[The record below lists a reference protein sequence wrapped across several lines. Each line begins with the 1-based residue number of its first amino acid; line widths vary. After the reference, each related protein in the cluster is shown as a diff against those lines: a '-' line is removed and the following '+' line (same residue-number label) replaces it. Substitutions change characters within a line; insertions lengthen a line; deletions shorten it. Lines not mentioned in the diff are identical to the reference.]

1 MNTLL
6 LYLGLFGV
14 LFAVGAPVVLSLAAA
29 AVAMLLLKGIDL
41 LVFAQKFMVSMD
53 NFGLTAMLFFILA
66 GEIMNGGGMTRR
78 IVAAVSKLVKGIPGG
93 LAIITLVSC
102 ALFAAINGSAIATA
116 LAIGAIMYPAMVRQG
131 YSPAF
136 SAAVIA
142 SGGIIGPII
151 PPSIPMI
158 IYGSTTGDSVAALF
172 TGGFI
177 IGIIM
182 TIAECI
188 VAYLVSKKRG
198 YGVNVPEIEFGN
210 TKGIAWALA
219 FPVLIMVSIMAGI
232 MTPTET
238 SAMAVVYAWLVGTFI
253 YREFKI
259 RDLPEMVGRAM
270 KSSGAVMAIVGAATA
285 IAFVLTYDRVP
296 QQVTETMVANIHTPF
311 LFMAVTFGILFIV
324 GMIMD
329 LTPAIL
335 ILTPIF
341 IGPVAAFHVD
351 PIYFG
356 VFFCATLT
364 AGLITPPVG
373 TLIYLGCSMSKSSL
387 SEVVKELLPFIVAV
401 YAALFLAVVFPDII
415 TVLPKNVFHLYGGLK

>member
-1 MNTLL
+1 MSTLF
-6 LYLGLFGV
+6 LYLALFGV

-41 LVFAQKFMVSMD
+41 IVFAQKFMVSMD
-53 NFGLTAMLFFILA
+53 NFGLTAMFFFILA

-78 IVAAVSKLVKGIPGG
+78 IVAAVSRLVKGIPGG
-93 LAIITLVSC
+93 LAIVTLLSC
-102 ALFAAINGSAIATA
+102 AVFAAINGSAIATM

-136 SAAVIA
+136 SAATIGA
-142 SGGIIGPII
+142 GGVVGPII

-158 IYGSTTGDSVAALF
+158 VYGSTTGDSVAALF
-172 TGGFI
+172 AGGFL
-177 IGIIM
+177 IGVLM
-182 TIAECI
+182 VGAEIA

-198 YGVNVPEIEFGN
+198 WGANVQNVDFGD
-210 TKGIAWALA
+210 TKGIVWALV
-219 FPVLIMVSIMAGI
+219 FPALIMVSITSGL
-232 MTPTET
+232 MTPNET
-238 SAMAVVYAWLVGTFI
+238 ASMAVMYAWFVGTFI
-253 YREFKI
+253 YKEFRI
-259 RDLPEMVGRAM
+259 RDLPAMTATAM
-270 KSSGAVMAIVGAATA
+270 KGSAAVMAIVGAATA
-285 IAFVLTYDRVP
+285 VGWILTYERVP
-296 QQVTETMVANIHTPF
+296 QQVTEALVATIHGPF
-311 LFMAVTFGILFIV
+311 AFMAVTFGILFIV

-341 IGPVAAFHVD
+341 VAPVAAFGID

-387 SEVVKELLPFIVAV
+387 SEVVRELLPFVLAV
-401 YAALFLAVVFPDII
+401 YAALFLAVLFPDII
-415 TVLPKNVFHLYGGLK
+415 TFLPRDVFRLYGG

>member
-1 MNTLL
+1 MSTLF
-6 LYLGLFGV
+6 LYLALFGV

-41 LVFAQKFMVSMD
+41 IVFAQKFMVSMD
-53 NFGLTAMLFFILA
+53 NFGLTAMFFFILA

-78 IVAAVSKLVKGIPGG
+78 IVAAVSRLVKGIPGG
-93 LAIITLVSC
+93 LAIVTLLSC
-102 ALFAAINGSAIATA
+102 AVFAAINGSAIATM

-136 SAAVIA
+136 SAATIGA
-142 SGGIIGPII
+142 GGVVGPII

-158 IYGSTTGDSVAALF
+158 VYGSTTGDSVAALF
-172 TGGFI
+172 AGGFL
-177 IGIIM
+177 IGVLM
-182 TIAECI
+182 VGAEIA

-198 YGVNVPEIEFGN
+198 WGADVQNIDFGD
-210 TKGIAWALA
+210 TKGIVWALV
-219 FPVLIMVSIMAGI
+219 FPALIMVSITSGL
-232 MTPTET
+232 MTPNET
-238 SAMAVVYAWLVGTFI
+238 ASMAVMYAWFVGTFI
-253 YREFKI
+253 YKEFRI
-259 RDLPEMVGRAM
+259 RDLPAMTATAM
-270 KSSGAVMAIVGAATA
+270 KGSAAVMAIVGAATA
-285 IAFVLTYDRVP
+285 VGWILTYERVP
-296 QQVTETMVANIHTPF
+296 QQVTEALVATIHGPF
-311 LFMAVTFGILFIV
+311 AFMAVTFGILFIV

-341 IGPVAAFHVD
+341 VAPVAAFGID

-373 TLIYLGCSMSKSSL
+373 TLIYLGCSMSQSSL
-387 SEVVKELLPFIVAV
+387 SEVVRELLPYIVAV
-401 YAALFLAVVFPDII
+401 YAALFVSVVFPEII
-415 TVLPKNVFHLYGGLK
+415 TYLPKTVLNLYGS

>member
-1 MNTLL
+1 MSTLI
-6 LYLGLFGV
+6 LYLVLFGI
-14 LFAVGAPVVLSLAAA
+14 LFTVGAPVVLSLAAA
-29 AVAMLLLKGIDL
+29 AVVMLLINGLDL
-41 LVFAQKFMVSMD
+41 MIFAQKFMVSMD

-78 IVAAVSKLVKGIPGG
+78 IVAAVSRLVKGIPGG

-116 LAIGAIMYPAMVRQG
+116 LAIGAIMYPAMVKQG

-136 SAAVIA
+136 SAATIA
-142 SGGIIGPII
+142 AGGIIGPII

-158 IYGSTTGDSVAALF
+158 VYGSTTGDSVAALF

-182 TIAECI
+182 TLGEVI
-188 VAYLVSKKRG
+188 VAYFVSKKRG
-198 YGVNVPEIEFGN
+198 YGVNVPEIDFGN
-210 TKGIAWALA
+210 TKGIAWALV
-219 FPVLIMVSIMAGI
+219 FPVLIMVFITAGI

-238 SAMAVVYAWLVGTFI
+238 SAMAVVYAWFVGTFI
-253 YREFKI
+253 YKEFKMKE
-259 RDLPEMVGRAM
+259 LPVMMVRAM
-270 KSSGAVMAIVGAATA
+270 KSSGAVMAIVGAASA
-285 IAFVLTYDRVP
+285 VAWILTYARVP
-296 QQVTETMVANIHTPF
+296 QQVTEVMVSTIRSPVV
-311 LFMAVTFGILFIV
+311 FMSVTFGILFVV

-341 IGPVAAFHVD
+341 VGPVAAFHVD

-373 TLIYLGCSMSKSSL
+373 TLIYLGCSMSNSSL
-387 SEVVKELLPFIVAV
+387 GEVVKELLPFIVAV
-401 YAALFLAVVFPDII
+401 YAALFLSVIFPDII
-415 TVLPKNVFHLYGGLK
+415 TFLPKTVFHLYGG

>member
-1 MNTLL
+1 MSTLF
-6 LYLGLFGV
+6 LYLALFGV

-41 LVFAQKFMVSMD
+41 IVFAQKFMVSMD
-53 NFGLTAMLFFILA
+53 NFGLTAMFFFILA

-78 IVAAVSKLVKGIPGG
+78 IVAAVSRLVKGIPGG
-93 LAIITLVSC
+93 LAIVTLLSC
-102 ALFAAINGSAIATA
+102 AVFAAINGSAIATM

-136 SAAVIA
+136 SAATIGA
-142 SGGIIGPII
+142 GGVVGPII

-158 IYGSTTGDSVAALF
+158 VYGSTTGDSVAALF
-172 TGGFI
+172 AGGFL
-177 IGIIM
+177 IGVLM
-182 TIAECI
+182 VGAEIA

-198 YGVNVPEIEFGN
+198 WGANVQNIDFGD
-210 TKGIAWALA
+210 TKGIVWALV
-219 FPVLIMVSIMAGI
+219 FPALIMVSITSGL
-232 MTPTET
+232 MTPNET
-238 SAMAVVYAWLVGTFI
+238 ASMAVMYAWFVGTFI
-253 YREFKI
+253 YKEFRI
-259 RDLPEMVGRAM
+259 RDLPAMTATAM
-270 KSSGAVMAIVGAATA
+270 KGSAAVMAIVGAATA
-285 IAFVLTYDRVP
+285 VGWILTYERVP
-296 QQVTETMVANIHTPF
+296 QQVTEALVATIHGPF
-311 LFMAVTFGILFIV
+311 AFMAVTFGILFIV

-341 IGPVAAFHVD
+341 VAPVAAFGID

-373 TLIYLGCSMSKSSL
+373 TLIYLGCSMSQSSL
-387 SEVVKELLPFIVAV
+387 SEVVRELLPYIVAV
-401 YAALFLAVVFPDII
+401 YAALFVSVVFPEII
-415 TVLPKNVFHLYGGLK
+415 TYLPKTVLNLYGS

>member
-1 MNTLL
+1 MSTLF
-6 LYLGLFGV
+6 LYLALFGV

-41 LVFAQKFMVSMD
+41 IVFAQKFMVSMD
-53 NFGLTAMLFFILA
+53 NFGLTAMFFFILA

-78 IVAAVSKLVKGIPGG
+78 IVAAVSRLVKGIPGG
-93 LAIITLVSC
+93 LAIVTLLSC
-102 ALFAAINGSAIATA
+102 AVFAAINGSAIATM

-136 SAAVIA
+136 SAATIGA
-142 SGGIIGPII
+142 GGVVGPII

-158 IYGSTTGDSVAALF
+158 VYGSTTGDSVAALF
-172 TGGFI
+172 AGGFL
-177 IGIIM
+177 IGVLM
-182 TIAECI
+182 VGAEIA

-198 YGVNVPEIEFGN
+198 WGANVQNIDFGD
-210 TKGIAWALA
+210 TKGIVWALV
-219 FPVLIMVSIMAGI
+219 FPALIMVSITSGL
-232 MTPTET
+232 MTPNET
-238 SAMAVVYAWLVGTFI
+238 ASMAVMYAWFVGTFI
-253 YREFKI
+253 YKEFRI
-259 RDLPEMVGRAM
+259 RDLPAMTATAM
-270 KSSGAVMAIVGAATA
+270 KGSAAVMAIVGAATA
-285 IAFVLTYDRVP
+285 VGWILTYERVP
-296 QQVTETMVANIHTPF
+296 QQVTEALVATIHGPF
-311 LFMAVTFGILFIV
+311 AFMAVTFGILFIV

-341 IGPVAAFHVD
+341 VAPVAAFGID

-373 TLIYLGCSMSKSSL
+373 TLIYLGCSMSQSSL
-387 SEVVKELLPFIVAV
+387 SEVVRELLPYIVAV
-401 YAALFLAVVFPDII
+401 YAALFVSVAFPEII
-415 TVLPKNVFHLYGGLK
+415 TYLPKTVLNLYGS

>member
-1 MNTLL
+1 MTTLV
-6 LYLGLFGV
+6 LYLALFGI
-14 LFAVGAPVVLSLAAA
+14 LFTVGVPVVTSLAAA
-29 AVAMLLLKGIDL
+29 AVAMLLLRGVDL

-78 IVAAVSKLVKGIPGG
+78 IVAAVSRLVKGIPGG

-102 ALFAAINGSAIATA
+102 AIFAAINGSAIATA

-131 YSPAF
+131 YPPAF
-136 SAAVIA
+136 SAAVIGT
-142 SGGIIGPII
+142 GGIIGPII

-158 IYGSTTGDSVAALF
+158 VYGSTTGDSVAALF
-172 TGGFI
+172 MGGFL
-177 IGIIM
+177 IGILI
-182 TIAECI
+182 TVFACI
-188 VAYLVSKKRG
+188 VAYWISKKRG
-198 YGVNVPEIEFGN
+198 YGLKVDDVDFGHV
-210 TKGIAWALA
+210 KGIWWALV
-219 FPVLIMVSIMAGI
+219 FPILIMVSITGGF

-238 SAMAVVYAWLVGTFI
+238 SAMAVLYAWAVGTFV
-253 YREFKI
+253 YKEFKL
-259 RDLPEMVGRAM
+259 RELPTMMARAM
-270 KSSGAVMAIVGAATA
+270 KGSGAVMAIVGAATA
-285 IAFVLTYDRVP
+285 VAWVLTYDRVP
-296 QQVTETMVANIHTPF
+296 QTVTEAMVANIHSPL
-311 LFMAVTFGILFIV
+311 LFMIVTFGILFVV

-341 IGPVAAFHVD
+341 VGPVAAFHID

-373 TLIYLGCSMSKSSL
+373 TLIYLGCSMSRTSL
-387 SEVVKELLPFIVAV
+387 SDVVRELLPFIVAV
-401 YAALFLAVVFPDII
+401 YGALFLAAIFPEII
-415 TVLPKNVFHLYGGLK
+415 TFLPREVFHLYGG

>member
-1 MNTLL
+1 MSTLF
-6 LYLGLFGV
+6 LYLALFGV

-41 LVFAQKFMVSMD
+41 IVFAQKFMVSMD
-53 NFGLTAMLFFILA
+53 NFGLTAMFFFILA

-78 IVAAVSKLVKGIPGG
+78 IVAAVSRLVKGIPGG
-93 LAIITLVSC
+93 LAIVTLLSC
-102 ALFAAINGSAIATA
+102 AIFAAINGSAIATM

-136 SAAVIA
+136 SVATIGA
-142 SGGIIGPII
+142 GGVVGPII

-158 IYGSTTGDSVAALF
+158 VYGSTTGDSVAALF
-172 TGGFI
+172 AGGFL
-177 IGIIM
+177 IGVLM
-182 TIAECI
+182 VGAEIA

-198 YGVNVPEIEFGN
+198 WGANVQDIDFGD
-210 TKGIAWALA
+210 TKGIVWALV
-219 FPVLIMVSIMAGI
+219 FPALIMVSITSGL
-232 MTPTET
+232 MTPNET
-238 SAMAVVYAWLVGTFI
+238 ASMAVMYAWFVGTFV
-253 YREFKI
+253 YKEFRI
-259 RDLPEMVGRAM
+259 RDLPAMTATAM
-270 KSSGAVMAIVGAATA
+270 KGSAAVMAIVGAATA
-285 IAFVLTYDRVP
+285 VGWILTYERVP
-296 QQVTETMVANIHTPF
+296 QQVTEALVATIHGPF
-311 LFMAVTFGILFIV
+311 AFMAVTFGILFIV

-341 IGPVAAFHVD
+341 VAPVAAFGID

-373 TLIYLGCSMSKSSL
+373 TLIYLGCSMSQSSL
-387 SEVVKELLPFIVAV
+387 SEVVKELLPYIVAV
-401 YAALFLAVVFPDII
+401 YAALFVSVAFPEII
-415 TVLPKNVFHLYGGLK
+415 TYLPKTVLNLYGS

>member
-1 MNTLL
+1 MSTLF
-6 LYLGLFGV
+6 LYLALFGV

-41 LVFAQKFMVSMD
+41 IVFAQKFMVSMD
-53 NFGLTAMLFFILA
+53 NFGLTAMFFFILA

-78 IVAAVSKLVKGIPGG
+78 IVAAVSRLVKGIPGG
-93 LAIITLVSC
+93 LAIVTLLSC
-102 ALFAAINGSAIATA
+102 AVFAAINGSAIATM

-136 SAAVIA
+136 SAATIGA
-142 SGGIIGPII
+142 GGVVGPII

-158 IYGSTTGDSVAALF
+158 VYGSTTGDSVAALF
-172 TGGFI
+172 AGGFL
-177 IGIIM
+177 IGVLM
-182 TIAECI
+182 VGAEIA

-198 YGVNVPEIEFGN
+198 WGANVQNIDFGD
-210 TKGIAWALA
+210 TKGIVWALV
-219 FPVLIMVSIMAGI
+219 FPALIMVSITSGL
-232 MTPTET
+232 MTPNET
-238 SAMAVVYAWLVGTFI
+238 ASMAVMYAWFVGTFI
-253 YREFKI
+253 YKEFRI
-259 RDLPEMVGRAM
+259 RDLPAMTATAM
-270 KSSGAVMAIVGAATA
+270 KGSAAVMAIVGAATA
-285 IAFVLTYDRVP
+285 VGWILTYERVP
-296 QQVTETMVANIHTPF
+296 QQVTEALVATIHGPF
-311 LFMAVTFGILFIV
+311 AFMAVTFGILFIV

-341 IGPVAAFHVD
+341 VAPVAAFGID

-373 TLIYLGCSMSKSSL
+373 TLIYLGCSMSQSSL
-387 SEVVKELLPFIVAV
+387 SEVVKELLPYIVAV
-401 YAALFLAVVFPDII
+401 YAALFVSVAFPEII
-415 TVLPKNVFHLYGGLK
+415 TYLPKTVLNLYGS

>member
-1 MNTLL
+1 MSTLI
-6 LYLGLFGV
+6 LYLVLFGI
-14 LFAVGAPVVLSLAAA
+14 LFTVGAPVVLSLAAA
-29 AVAMLLLKGIDL
+29 AVVMLLINGLDL
-41 LVFAQKFMVSMD
+41 MIFAQKFMVSMD

-78 IVAAVSKLVKGIPGG
+78 IVAAVSRLVKGIPGG

-116 LAIGAIMYPAMVRQG
+116 LAIGAIMYPAMVKQG

-136 SAAVIA
+136 SAATIA
-142 SGGIIGPII
+142 AGGIIGPII

-158 IYGSTTGDSVAALF
+158 VYGSTTGDSVAALF

-182 TIAECI
+182 TLGEVI
-188 VAYLVSKKRG
+188 VAYFVSKKRG
-198 YGVNVPEIEFGN
+198 YGVNVPEIDFGN
-210 TKGIAWALA
+210 TKGIAWALV
-219 FPVLIMVSIMAGI
+219 FPVLIMVFITAGI

-238 SAMAVVYAWLVGTFI
+238 SAMAVVYAWFVGTFI
-253 YREFKI
+253 YKEFKMKE
-259 RDLPEMVGRAM
+259 LPIMMVRAM
-270 KSSGAVMAIVGAATA
+270 KSSGAVMAIVGAASA
-285 IAFVLTYDRVP
+285 VAWILTYARVP
-296 QQVTETMVANIHTPF
+296 QQVTEVMVSTIRSPVV
-311 LFMAVTFGILFIV
+311 FMSVTFGILFVV

-341 IGPVAAFHVD
+341 VGPVAAFHVD

-373 TLIYLGCSMSKSSL
+373 TLIYLGCSMSNSSL
-387 SEVVKELLPFIVAV
+387 GEVVKELLPFIVAV
-401 YAALFLAVVFPDII
+401 YAALFMSVMFPDIV
-415 TVLPKNVFHLYGGLK
+415 TFLPKTVFHLYGG

>member
-1 MNTLL
+1 VTTLA
-6 LYLGLFGV
+6 LYLALFGI
-14 LFAVGAPVVLSLAAA
+14 LFAIGAPVVTSLAAA
-29 AVAMLLLKGIDL
+29 ALAMLLLKGVDL

-78 IVAAVSKLVKGIPGG
+78 IVAAVSRLVKGLPGG

-102 ALFAAINGSAIATA
+102 AIFAAINGSAIATA

-131 YSPAF
+131 YPPAF

-142 SGGIIGPII
+142 TGGIIGPII

-158 IYGSTTGDSVAALF
+158 VYGSTTGDSVAALF
-172 TGGFI
+172 TGGFL
-177 IGIIM
+177 IGLLI
-182 TIAECI
+182 TIFAAV
-188 VAYLVSKKRG
+188 VAYWISKKRG
-198 YGVNVPEIEFGN
+198 YGLKVDAVDFGN
-210 TKGIAWALA
+210 VKGIWWALV
-219 FPVLIMVSIMAGI
+219 FPILIMVSITAGF

-238 SAMAVVYAWLVGTFI
+238 SAMAVLYAWAVGTFV
-253 YREFKI
+253 YKEFKI
-259 RDLPEMVGRAM
+259 RELPTMMVRAM
-270 KSSGAVMAIVGAATA
+270 KGSGAVMAIVGAATA
-285 IAFVLTYDRVP
+285 VAWVLTYDRVP
-296 QQVTETMVANIHTPF
+296 QKVTEAMVANIHSPL
-311 LFMAVTFGILFIV
+311 LFMVVTFGILFIV

-341 IGPVAAFHVD
+341 VGPVAAFHID

-356 VFFCATLT
+356 VFFCSTLT

-373 TLIYLGCSMSKSSL
+373 TLIYLGCSMSKTSL
-387 SEVVKELLPFIVAV
+387 SEVVRELLPFIVAV
-401 YAALFLAVVFPDII
+401 YAALFLASIFPEIV
-415 TVLPKNVFHLYGGLK
+415 TYLPREVFHLYGG

>member
-1 MNTLL
+1 MSTLF
-6 LYLGLFGV
+6 LYLALFGV

-41 LVFAQKFMVSMD
+41 IVFAQKFIVSMD
-53 NFGLTAMLFFILA
+53 NFGLTAMFFFILA

-78 IVAAVSKLVKGIPGG
+78 IVAAVSRLVKGIPGG
-93 LAIITLVSC
+93 LAIVTLLSC
-102 ALFAAINGSAIATA
+102 AVFAAINGSAIATM

-136 SAAVIA
+136 SAATIGA
-142 SGGIIGPII
+142 GGVVGPII

-158 IYGSTTGDSVAALF
+158 VYGSTTGDSVAALF
-172 TGGFI
+172 AGGFL
-177 IGIIM
+177 IGVLM
-182 TIAECI
+182 VGAEIA

-198 YGVNVPEIEFGN
+198 WGANVQNIDFGD
-210 TKGIAWALA
+210 TKGIVWALV
-219 FPVLIMVSIMAGI
+219 FPALIMVSITSGL
-232 MTPTET
+232 MTPNET
-238 SAMAVVYAWLVGTFI
+238 ASMAVMYAWFVGTFI
-253 YREFKI
+253 YKEFRI
-259 RDLPEMVGRAM
+259 RDLPAMTATAM
-270 KSSGAVMAIVGAATA
+270 KGSAAVMAIVGAATA
-285 IAFVLTYDRVP
+285 VGWILTYERVP
-296 QQVTETMVANIHTPF
+296 QQVTEALVATIHGPF
-311 LFMAVTFGILFIV
+311 AFMAVTFGILFIV

-341 IGPVAAFHVD
+341 VAPVAAFGID

-373 TLIYLGCSMSKSSL
+373 TLIYLGCSMSQSSL
-387 SEVVKELLPFIVAV
+387 SEVVRELLPYIVAV
-401 YAALFLAVVFPDII
+401 YAALFVSVAFPEII
-415 TVLPKNVFHLYGGLK
+415 TYLPKTVLNLYGS